1 MKTFKEFITEEEGG
15 MANTVANVQGLQT
28 EPVIRKKTQ
37 AKYFRRNIKHARK
50 KNNQET

>member
-1 MKTFKEFITEEEGG
+1 MKTFKEFIAEDEGG

-37 AKYFRRNIKHARK
+37 AKYFRRNIKHAPK
-50 KNNQET
+50 HSKN